1 MRASTILPALA
12 GLAWASAPLAA
23 DHTVQVGGM
32 MNGYYGDT
40 PVFAYYPANLTIRAG
55 DTVTFVNQ
63 GGLHN
68 VVADDGSFRCADG
81 CDGAGGSGTPS
92 TDAWSA
98 TVAFPRAGTFPYHC
112 EVHGAAVMSGRVTVQ
127 PAAVTLASGLSGPW
141 YNAAQPGHGFLVQQL
156 GNGGMLA
163 VWFVY
168 TPDGQHQGWVWAQGA
183 YDRALNTVTL
193 PALLFENGRFPP
205 QFDPATVTS
214 RPWGSVTL
222 TFDSCS
228 SGTASWT
235 STIAG
240 YGSGSFAITRLGS
253 ISDTTCP

>member
-1 MRASTILPALA
+1 MRATTILLCAIAAWSAPALA
-12 GLAWASAPLAA
+12 AN
-23 DHTVQVGGM
+23 HTVQVGGTM
-32 MNGYYGDT
+32 GGYYGDT
-40 PVFAYYPANLTIRAG
+40 PVFVYTPSNLTIQAG
-55 DTVTFVNQ
+55 DTVTWVNQ

-81 CDGAGGSGTPS
+81 CDNQGGSGAPS
-92 TDAWSA
+92 PDAWTA
-98 TVAFPRAGTFPYHC
+98 TVTFPRAGTFPYHC
-112 EVHGAAVMSGRVTVQ
+112 EVHGAAVMSGRVVVQ
-127 PAAVTLASGLSGPW
+127 GTAVTLASGLSGPW

-156 GNGGMLA
+156 GNGVMLA

-168 TPDGQHQGWVWAQGA
+168 TPDGQHQGWVWAQGS
-183 YDRALNTVTL
+183 YDRASNTATL

-205 QFDPATVTS
+205 QFDPASVTS

-240 YGSGSFAITRLGS
+240 YGSGTFALTRLGS
-253 ISDTTCP
+253 ISDTVCP